1 VFLLFPL
8 ERLWGDLL
16 GVMDAARRNVSVLLI
31 NHRVGRT
38 CVHTHTDTHTRERR
52 RKENEGRK
60 NELSR
65 ISLAD
70 DGRVTGEREKNNHQH
85 TFPPWG
91 WAWPTLTGSSNLSNS
106 IDFKTKKQ
114 QKKKETFLLYN
125 IHTHTQVDD
134 FKYWLFP
141 RTDKYGTQL
150 SILISSKDN
159 SPFFFLS

>member
-1 VFLLFPL
+1 MRVWTRGLIDGKYKYKKKEEEKEEKIVFLLFPL

-85 TFPPWG
+85 TFPP
-91 WAWPTLTGSSNLSNS
+91 
-106 IDFKTKKQ
+106 
-114 QKKKETFLLYN
+114 
-125 IHTHTQVDD
+125 
-134 FKYWLFP
+134 
-141 RTDKYGTQL
+141 
-150 SILISSKDN
+150 
-159 SPFFFLS
+159 